1 MLHARLVLLLTL
13 APMACALRRRPNLIV
28 SDRGGVAARGGA
40 DADADGGSLFGGD
53 EADGDGLLGGDADA
67 DGLLGGDDAD
77 AESEEDATKRYAAA
91 VKAAR
96 EQGGDC
102 PALDA
107 FEAESKKP
115 DRDEALM
122 VVHWMDVKLQNVLAK
137 KPSDYAGGDAFNAS
151 HPYSR
156 GVAFLATECG
166 AYVEAEKITADAHK
180 AFCGRCADALDVGA
194 DVFETALATFEAAL
208 GKELHESVGERM
220 KEVRAVLEDEGFA
233 AKAFASLTERESK
246 ILEMIN
252 DVDKV
257 EGLKQD
263 MLKNLVDVG
272 DDSVAQASM
281 LQQII
286 PAVEALLGARLMAE
300 GGE

>member
-1 MLHARLVLLLTL
+1 MKLQGTLSSTSPRDLRTRRELAICRAPRRTSRAARAAIELQRPRADLIKSFLHQAIAVHQQEQEHPRNGAMLHARLVLLLTL

-107 FEAESKKP
+107 FETRRG
-115 DRDEALM
+115 DRGRL
-122 VVHWMDVKLQNVLAK
+122 
-137 KPSDYAGGDAFNAS
+137 GDAAVAS
-151 HPYSR
+151 R
-156 GVAFLATECG
+156 TRAGRV
-166 AYVEAEKITADAHK
+166 ADATV
-180 AFCGRCADALDVGA
+180 ASRRGRDADAGSRPSRRSLI
-194 DVFETALATFEAAL
+194 AT
-208 GKELHESVGERM
+208 R
-220 KEVRAVLEDEGFA
+220 R
-233 AKAFASLTERESK
+233 
-246 ILEMIN
+246 
-252 DVDKV
+252 
-257 EGLKQD
+257 
-263 MLKNLVDVG
+263 
-272 DDSVAQASM
+272 
-281 LQQII
+281 
-286 PAVEALLGARLMAE
+286 
-300 GGE
+300 